1 MGSFF
6 VLVGPV
12 PGENLVGLAAEQ
24 EVEFLLEDTVELFAE
39 LLTEI
44 GHRPAAE
51 LEALGRVLGRPAGR
65 LHDAIHG
72 NLGADDNLPHG
83 SLSLFDRRGY
93 LFGSYRIAT
102 APEPNSSR
110 LTSFKSRRFDNPANN
125 VGPWPAT
132 LGCTTNSNSSISPSS
147 ANASGSFTPPTNSP
161 LPGSRLS
168 C

>member
-1 MGSFF
+1 MGAVFF
-6 VLVGPV
+6 VVGPV
-12 PGENLVGLAAEQ
+12 RGENLVGLAAEQ
-24 EVEFLLEDTVELFAE
+24 EVEFLREDAIDLFTE
-39 LLTEI
+39 LLIEI

-72 NLGADDNLPHG
+72 NLGADDNLPHA
-83 SLSLFDRRGY
+83 SLSFFDRRGY

-110 LTSFKSRRFDNPANN
+110 LTSFKSTRLDSPANN
-125 VGPWPAT
+125 VGPWPAS
-132 LGCTTNSNSSISPSS
+132 LGCTTHSYSSIKPSS
-147 ANASGSFTPPTNSP
+147 ANASAILHPPVTHP
-161 LPGSRLS
+161 LPVPHLH